1 MAWSLPPPRG
11 LAAFSSRRS
20 FATGVGRLGAGAGP
34 GALRWLGGGFGLAC
48 SHLPATLGGPAGFVD
63 LAPAS
68 DAQGIGGNIFGDGRA
83 SGDVGA
89 VAHPNGCDECSVAAH
104 KHTFADCR
112 GVFADA
118 VVVAGDRAGADVGFA
133 ADFGVAQVGQV
144 HGFGAFARSEERR
157 VGKECR
163 SRWSPYH

>member
-20 FATGVGRLGAGAGP
+20 LATGVGRLGAGAGP

-48 SHLPATLGGPAGFVD
+48 SHLPATLGGPTGLVD

-68 DAQGIGGNIFGDGRA
+68 DAQSIGGNTFGDGLD

-89 VAHPNGCDECSVAAH
+89 VAHPNGSDEGRGAAH
-104 KHTFADCR
+104 KHTLA
-112 GVFADA
+112 
-118 VVVAGDRAGADVGFA
+118 AGRRVL
-133 ADFGVAQVGQV
+133 
-144 HGFGAFARSEERR
+144 AFAGGAAGVR
-157 VGKECR
+157 
-163 SRWSPYH
+163 

>member
-48 SHLPATLGGPAGFVD
+48 SHLPATLGGPAGLVD

-68 DAQGIGGNIFGDGRA
+68 DAQGIGGEIFCGGRGRGGVGGRA
-83 SGDVGA
+83 PPQGGDEGRGA
-89 VAHPNGCDECSVAAH
+89 APQ
-104 KHTFADCR
+104 HTPSPCWGGFSCARLSSNCR
-112 GVFADA
+112 A
-118 VVVAGDRAGADVGFA
+118 
-133 ADFGVAQVGQV
+133 
-144 HGFGAFARSEERR
+144 
-157 VGKECR
+157 
-163 SRWSPYH
+163 

>member
-68 DAQGIGGNIFGDGRA
+68 DAQGIGGEIFCGGGGHGDGRGGA
-83 SGDVGA
+83 PPDWGGDG
-89 VAHPNGCDECSVAAH
+89 
-104 KHTFADCR
+104 R
-112 GVFADA
+112 GGSPQKNPA
-118 VVVAGDRAGADVGFA
+118 RLCW
-133 ADFGVAQVGQV
+133 
-144 HGFGAFARSEERR
+144 GFGCRR
-157 VGKECR
+157 LWCT
-163 SRWSPYH
+163 

>member
-48 SHLPATLGGPAGFVD
+48 SHLPATLGGPAGLVD

-68 DAQGIGGNIFGDGRA
+68 DAQGIGGNIFCGGRGRGA
-83 SGDVGA
+83 VGA
-89 VAHPNGCDECSVAAH
+89 PPPPKGGGEGSVAAP
-104 KHTFADCR
+104 KHTPPPCR
-112 GVFADA
+112 GGFF
-118 VVVAGDRAGADVGFA
+118 VAAAGSG
-133 ADFGVAQVGQV
+133 G
-144 HGFGAFARSEERR
+144 
-157 VGKECR
+157 
-163 SRWSPYH
+163 

>member
-48 SHLPATLGGPAGFVD
+48 SHLPATLGGPAGLVD

-89 VAHPNGCDECSVAAH
+89 VAHPNGSDECRVASH
-104 KHTFADCR
+104 QPPPGDCWWGFAD
-112 GVFADA
+112 GA
-118 VVVAGDRAGADVGFA
+118 VGP
-133 ADFGVAQVGQV
+133 
-144 HGFGAFARSEERR
+144 S
-157 VGKECR
+157 
-163 SRWSPYH
+163 